1 MKNFIINQS
10 LNHPKRTIFLSIL
23 LTIIIS
29 LGIRFVTIDDDLMK
43 LIPED
48 IPSRQLWDEI
58 EEDFGSTD
66 FTYIAV
72 GKKGEDALNPS
83 LLSKL
88 YDVSMALERLPEVEE
103 VISLATQKK
112 IVSDDGFMLVDDL
125 IPSRQLSA
133 ENISDIRDYLADNEL
148 IKKRNLSENGE
159 YINILIRPA
168 ANVVLA
174 DFATAITKITSPIFL
189 DYEVHYGGTSYL
201 SGEVPIIMMED
212 LTVLMRAAII
222 LMILLLYVNLRSF
235 PGLIMILLTI
245 IFSAGAMMGSLGW
258 LYYLSGNSSHYIFSL
273 LNSSMPIII
282 LTITNS
288 YGVHVL
294 THFFRAMRENKDKK
308 LAVRTTMDSL
318 ILPIFMAALTTIIA
332 FLTLLFAPISPMMGY
347 GVSISIGISWG
358 FLLSTLFIPSL
369 IMVFPWKEN
378 SRALN
383 HKSIMEKVINR
394 FSRHVLSYPRK
405 YFTFGLL
412 VVVASIYGITLIN
425 VEVNTMDFFKKD
437 YSIRKSVDFLDEYMT
452 GSMNL
457 AMKIEGDLMDPKLLK
472 QLDKLQTYIEEDP
485 NVTLSI
491 SIVDIIKQMHRV
503 VMDDDPLYE
512 TIPDS
517 VAKVN
522 NLFTL
527 YSMSG
532 DPDDFSSLID
542 YDYENALAMV
552 QMKNISTKDIIL
564 MLADIERY
572 IEKNIDTDAMHI
584 ELTGMMVFLKDFAAL
599 VTTSSIISIVSSIIL
614 IFFVAWFFFKHFS
627 WGLVA
632 ILPLLGAVLLN
643 FGLMGYF
650 KINMNHVISLLTSII
665 IGVGVDFAVHYVAR
679 FRYFVRKDPTAEDIS
694 FKTAQDVGY
703 PIALDVVSNLG
714 FAALLFSVLRPL
726 NYMGGLS
733 LFAMFS
739 SSFGTLILLAT
750 AIELFKKPLIDII
763 QKEK

>member
-383 HKSIMEKVINR
+383 HKSIMEKAINR